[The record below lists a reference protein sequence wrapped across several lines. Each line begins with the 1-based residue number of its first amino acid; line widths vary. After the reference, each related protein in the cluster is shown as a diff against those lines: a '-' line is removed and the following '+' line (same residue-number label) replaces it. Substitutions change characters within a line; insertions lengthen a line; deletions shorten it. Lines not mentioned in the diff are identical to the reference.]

1 MSEATTAT
9 TAAATITKVATGIQ
23 CPACGTADNYAG
35 KTKERQPDNSVLRKC
50 QCNACGTFF
59 STIEVP
65 VGIVEVKR
73 RKSKQ

>member
-9 TAAATITKVATGIQ
+9 AVTAATKVVTGIQ

-73 RKSKQ
+73 RPKKT